1 MPHYTV
7 IGYEEYPALH
17 LHPTDDDRGVEL
29 PAPLYSRW
37 LRVRAELDAV
47 QRDVVAHLRAS
58 GGRGAIPEELWEPQ
72 DRTGASAEG
81 EGERVHGYGRLPA
94 RL

>member
-1 MPHYTV
+1 MPRYTI
-7 IGYEEYPALH
+7 IGYEEFPALH
-17 LHPTDDDRGVEL
+17 LHPTDEDRGVAL

-47 QRDVVAHLRAS
+47 QRDVVAHLRAC
-58 GGRGAIPEELWEPQ
+58 GGRGAIPEELWEAQ
-72 DRTGASAEG
+72 DRTVSVES